1 MSDGSV
7 TPPYGTPPET
17 KMMGANSRRY
27 NKGGGDNTG
36 NILTG
41 KQEHYLKRELISRQ
55 TKSEI
60 AELNSPTALRR
71 FGAPFKSELGEVSPT
86 DSDLPILRFIFV
98 HHVRKFPFLDQA
110 KEKEFWQ
117 DKLQVFL
124 ESFAT
129 KQISSSED
137 RLEETKRRKLALKCE
152 KLVELMMNSGIPTA
166 SGYEER
172 VSFEEIEVVDR
183 DARDESLM
191 VNVPEGHVLNGWDV
205 NVVSVR
211 QTSVKRTVRYHTHA
225 EFLIRSKHEK
235 HGEVLV
241 GRRYGSFKQLTRD
254 LKKEFPGKVFPPL
267 PIKTKASSG
276 GSTGLLTPSGAI
288 KDDDSSSISSVSTI
302 ASTEVSSRRL
312 SAPFSHS
319 RSASASRN
327 SRSVSRNRSSLNSE
341 RGDSPPQENSAPL
354 WREDQRVSLRA
365 YLRNLLKNQQI
376 ATSAAMKTFLTESP
390 VKLNREEEA
399 DEQRRR
405 LADQARVDE
414 QMKFFE
420 IARSRAREL
429 DAYMEG
435 FRREIVE
442 ANGLTNL
449 FAEIKEK
456 NHISEL
462 SPNYQKF
469 AEWARIEVAA
479 TIYHLFL
486 AEDNSPELF
495 AQMKRIHSL
504 IPYAVLKNII
514 RIANP
519 AAVMSGVLD
528 LFLAQPFK
536 SRSLMQR
543 VFGMAISDGVN
554 QVQKAID
561 ALWPKVGDAVLCDK
575 IKQFAEAS
583 DDVRE
588 IIREDAAADDVD
600 ILVAILRSELLEPE
614 LSPEQIGTVFNAYV
628 AWTNAVNN
636 VDDEMRQG
644 AVLFSHLKQLLKLYT
659 RRRDKMM
666 MQALIEEP
674 VTLQLFRDL
683 FHIFYEPLV
692 RVYKS
697 ANVYNSITDF
707 AHFLDDI
714 IVVVEKAQKQD
725 LASDPN
731 KTVQAF
737 IDLCARHEDNF
748 FKFIHEVHLHDN
760 GLFSSLMG
768 WIEDILA
775 FLRNGPKRGALDMN
789 KLFEDAVAQKV
800 IDSAKAKAEID
811 SLIKWQFDR
820 KRWHEG
826 KTRQKMASGRDNW
839 SETKPG
845 GFSVSDFGLEPEDL
859 ADLAIDDAEMDEDLA
874 FEEKLDDAD
883 LIAVEQKRRNRQAE
897 ILRRTAGQPVKPPID
912 ELHKMGDVFLVALKN
927 VLSED

>member
-1 MSDGSV
+1 MDQ
-7 TPPYGTPPET
+7 
-17 KMMGANSRRY
+17 KIGATSKRY
-27 NKGGGDNTG
+27 NKGGGENNS
-36 NILTG
+36 NILSG

-55 TKSEI
+55 TKYEI
-60 AELNSPTALRR
+60 SELNSPTALRR

-98 HHVRKFPFLDQA
+98 HHVRNFPFLDKA

-172 VSFEEIEVVDR
+172 VNFEEIEVVDR
-183 DARDESLM
+183 NARDESLM
-191 VNVPEGHVLNGWDV
+191 VNVPEGHAINGWDV
-205 NVVSVR
+205 NIVSVR

-225 EFLIRSKHEK
+225 EFLIRSKHAK
-235 HGEVLV
+235 HGEVVV
-241 GRRYGSFKQLTRD
+241 GRRYGVFRQLTRD
-254 LKKEFPGKVFPPL
+254 LKKEFPGKTFSPL
-267 PIKTKASSG
+267 PIKTKASSSG
-276 GSTGLLTPSGAI
+276 GLLTPSGH
-288 KDDDSSSISSVSTI
+288 KDDDSSSISSVSTT
-302 ASTEVSSRRL
+302 ASLDIPEPRRL

-319 RSASASRN
+319 RSVSAKRYSRSASR
-327 SRSVSRNRSSLNSE
+327 SRTSLQSE
-341 RGDSPPQENSAPL
+341 RGDSPPIDHSPL
-354 WREDQRVSLRA
+354 WRENQRVSLRA
-365 YLRNLLKNQQI
+365 YIRNLLKNPEVANSVAI
-376 ATSAAMKTFLTESP
+376 RSFLTDSP
-390 VKLNREEEA
+390 IKLNREEEA
-399 DEQRRR
+399 DEAKRKVV
-405 LADQARVDE
+405 DQARVEE

-420 IARSRAREL
+420 IARDRAREL

-504 IPYAVLKNII
+504 IPYSVLKNII

-543 VFGMAISDGVN
+543 VFGMAIGDGVN

-575 IKQFAEAS
+575 VKQFAETT
-583 DDVRE
+583 DDIRE
-588 IIREDAAADDVD
+588 IIREDAENDNVD
-600 ILVAILRSELLEPE
+600 ILVSILRSELLTPE
-614 LSPEQIGTVFNAYV
+614 LTPDQIGTVFNAYV
-628 AWTNAVNN
+628 AWTNAINN

-644 AVLFSHLKQLLKLYT
+644 AQLFSHLKQLLKLYT

-789 KLFEDAVAQKV
+789 KLFEDAVEQKIV
-800 IDSAKAKAEID
+800 DSAKAKAEID
-811 SLIKWQFDR
+811 SLIKWQWDR

-826 KTRQKMASGRDNW
+826 KTRQKMASGRENW
-839 SETKPG
+839 QEATPLG
-845 GFSVSDFGLEPEDL
+845 GFSALDFGLEPEDL
-859 ADLAIDDAEMDEDLA
+859 ADLAIDDAEIDDDLA
-874 FEEKLDDAD
+874 FEEEGDDQD
-883 LIAVEQKRRNRQAE
+883 MIVMEQKRKNRQAE
-897 ILRRTAGQPVKPPID
+897 MLRRTAGQPLKPKIE

-927 VLSED
+927 VLAE

>member
-1 MSDGSV
+1 MEQSPS
-7 TPPYGTPPET
+7 PQPET
-17 KMMGANSRRY
+17 MMGSTSKRY

-36 NILTG
+36 NVLTG

-55 TKSEI
+55 VKFEI

-71 FGAPFKSELGEVSPT
+71 FGAPFKSDLGEVSPI

-117 DKLQVFL
+117 EKLQVFL

-172 VSFEEIEVVDR
+172 VGFDEIEVIDR

-191 VNVPEGHVLNGWDV
+191 VNVPEGHVINGWDV

-225 EFLIRSKHEK
+225 
-235 HGEVLV
+235 
-241 GRRYGSFKQLTRD
+241 
-254 LKKEFPGKVFPPL
+254 LKKEFPGKTFPPL
-267 PIKTKASSG
+267 PIKTK
-276 GSTGLLTPSGAI
+276 GSTSTGGLLAPTGV
-288 KDDDSSSISSVSTI
+288 KDDDSSSISSVSTG
-302 ASTEVSSRRL
+302 ASVEPPRRL
-312 SAPFSHS
+312 SAPFSSIS
-319 RSASASRN
+319 RSASASR
-327 SRSVSRNRSSLNSE
+327 SRTSFHSD
-341 RGDSPPQENSAPL
+341 RGDSPPPESVQL

-365 YLRNLLKNQQI
+365 YIRNLLKNPQI
-376 ATSAAMKTFLTESP
+376 ASSSAIKTFLTDSP
-390 VKLNREEEA
+390 VKLNKEEEA
-399 DEQRRR
+399 DEERRKA
-405 LADQARVDE
+405 ADQARVDE

-420 IARSRAREL
+420 IARARAREL
-429 DAYMEG
+429 DEYMEG

-462 SPNYQKF
+462 SPRYQKF

-479 TIYHLFL
+479 TVYHLFL

-543 VFGMAISDGVN
+543 VFGMAIGDSVN
-554 QVQKAID
+554 HVQKAID
-561 ALWPKVGDAVLCDK
+561 ALWPKIGDAVLCDK
-575 IKQFAEAS
+575 IKQFAESS
-583 DDVRE
+583 DDVRDT
-588 IIREDAAADDVD
+588 IRQDAADDDVD
-600 ILVAILRSELLEPE
+600 LLVAILRSELLEPE
-614 LSPEQIGTVFNAYV
+614 LTPEQIGTVFNAYV
-628 AWTNAVNN
+628 AWTNVVNN

-644 AVLFSHLKQLLKLYT
+644 AVLFSQLKQLLKLYT

-714 IVVVEKAQKQD
+714 IVVVERAQKQD

-760 GLFSSLMG
+760 GLFSSLMA

-789 KLFEDAVAQKV
+789 KLFEDAVEQKL
-800 IDSAKAKAEID
+800 IDPDVAKAEID
-811 SLIKWQFDR
+811 SLIKWQADR
-820 KRWHEG
+820 KRWHQG
-826 KTRQKMASGRDNW
+826 KTRQKMASGRENW
-839 SETKPG
+839 QEATPLG
-845 GFSVSDFGLEPEDL
+845 GFSATDFGLEPEDL
-859 ADLAIDDAEMDEDLA
+859 ADLAIDDADIDEELA
-874 FEEKLDDAD
+874 FEEENDEQD
-883 LIAVEQKRRNRQAE
+883 LIATEQKRRARQAE
-897 ILRRTAGQPVKPPID
+897 ILRRTAGQPAKPPIS
-912 ELHKMGDVFLVALKN
+912 ELHKMNGIFLGSLKN
-927 VLSED
+927 VLAE

>member
-71 FGAPFKSELGEVSPT
+71 FGAPFKSDLGEVSPT

-874 FEEKLDDAD
+874 FEEELDDAD

>member
-36 NILTG
+36 NVLTG

-319 RSASASRN
+319 RSTSASRN
-327 SRSVSRNRSSLNSE
+327 SRSASRNRNSLTSE

-365 YLRNLLKNQQI
+365 YIRNLLKNQQI

-390 VKLNREEEA
+390 LKLNREEEA

-405 LADQARVDE
+405 QADQARVDE
-414 QMKFFE
+414 QMRFFE

-588 IIREDAAADDVD
+588 IVREDAAADDVD

-789 KLFEDAVAQKV
+789 KLFEDAVEQKV

-874 FEEKLDDAD
+874 FEEELDDAD

>member
-1 MSDGSV
+1 MASTDPSS
-7 TPPYGTPPET
+7 
-17 KMMGANSRRY
+17 KMEPLSPTSPTTMGANSKRY
-27 NKGGGDNTG
+27 NKGGDANNS

-55 TKSEI
+55 TKYEI
-60 AELNSPTALRR
+60 SELNSPTALRR
-71 FGAPFKSELGEVSPT
+71 FGAPFKSDLGEVSPT
-86 DSDLPILRFIFV
+86 DSDLPLLRFIFV

-172 VSFEEIEVVDR
+172 VGFEEIEVVDR
-183 DARDESLM
+183 DAREESLM
-191 VNVPEGHVLNGWDV
+191 VNVPEGHAINGWDI

-235 HGEVLV
+235 FGEVVV
-241 GRRYGSFKQLTRD
+241 GRRYGTFRVLIRD
-254 LKKEFPGKVFPPL
+254 LKKEFPGKTFPPL
-267 PIKTKASSG
+267 PIKTRGSSAG
-276 GSTGLLTPSGAI
+276 GLLTPGGG
-288 KDDDSSSISSVSTI
+288 KDDDSSSISSVSTS
-302 ASTEVSSRRL
+302 ASVDVPEPRRL
-312 SAPFSHS
+312 SAAFPHSRSSSARRHS
-319 RSASASRN
+319 RSAS
-327 SRSVSRNRSSLNSE
+327 RSRSSLNSE
-341 RGDSPPQENSAPL
+341 RGDSPPIEYSSL
-354 WREDQRVSLRA
+354 WREDQRVGLRA
-365 YLRNLLKNQQI
+365 YIRNLLKNPQI
-376 ATSAAMKTFLTESP
+376 ASSASIKTFLTDCP
-390 VKLNREEEA
+390 VKLNKEEEA
-399 DEQRRR
+399 DEEKRRI
-405 LADQARVDE
+405 ADQARVEE
-414 QMKFFE
+414 QMRFFE
-420 IARSRAREL
+420 IARDRAREL

-504 IPYAVLKNII
+504 IPYSVLKNII

-543 VFGMAISDGVN
+543 VFGMAIGDGVN

-561 ALWPKVGDAVLCDK
+561 TLWPKIGDATLCDK

-583 DDVRE
+583 DDIRE
-588 IIREDAAADDVD
+588 TIREDAAQDNVD
-600 ILVAILRSELLEPE
+600 LLVSILRSELLEPE
-614 LSPEQIGTVFNAYV
+614 LSPEQVGTVFNAYV

-707 AHFLDDI
+707 ARFLDDI
-714 IVVVEKAQKQD
+714 IVVVEKARKQD

-760 GLFSSLMG
+760 GLFSSLMT

-789 KLFEDAVAQKV
+789 KLFEDAVEKNI
-800 IDSAKAKAEID
+800 IDSAVAKAEID
-811 SLIKWQFDR
+811 SLIKWQSDR
-820 KRWHEG
+820 KRWHAG
-826 KTRQKMASGRDNW
+826 KTSQKMASGGDNW
-839 SETKPG
+839 SEATPMG
-845 GFSVSDFGLEPEDL
+845 GFSATDFGLEPEDL

-874 FEEKLDDAD
+874 FEEEGDDQD
-883 LIAVEQKRRNRQAE
+883 LIVMEQKRKQRQAE
-897 ILRRTAGQPVKPPID
+897 MLRRTAGQPVKPPIA

-927 VLSED
+927 VLAE

>member
-1 MSDGSV
+1 MASMDPSSKME
-7 TPPYGTPPET
+7 PPLSPTSPT
-17 KMMGANSRRY
+17 TMGATSKRY
-27 NKGGGDNTG
+27 NKGGDVNNS

-55 TKSEI
+55 TKYEI
-60 AELNSPTALRR
+60 SELNSPTALRR

-86 DSDLPILRFIFV
+86 DSDLPLLRFIFV

-172 VSFEEIEVVDR
+172 VGFEEIEVVDR

-211 QTSVKRTVRYHTHA
+211 QTSIKRTVRYHTHA

-235 HGEVLV
+235 FGEVVV
-241 GRRYGSFKQLTRD
+241 GRRYGTFRVLMRD
-254 LKKEFPGKVFPPL
+254 LKKEFPGKTFPPL
-267 PIKTKASSG
+267 PIKTRGSSSG
-276 GSTGLLTPSGAI
+276 GLLTPGGG
-288 KDDDSSSISSVSTI
+288 KDDDSSSISSVSTS
-302 ASTEVSSRRL
+302 ASVDIPEPRRL
-312 SAPFSHS
+312 SAAFPHSRSSSSRRHS
-319 RSASASRN
+319 RSAS
-327 SRSVSRNRSSLNSE
+327 RSRSSLNSE
-341 RGDSPPQENSAPL
+341 RGDSPPMEHSPL
-354 WREDQRVSLRA
+354 WREDQRVGLRA
-365 YLRNLLKNQQI
+365 YIRNLLKNPQI
-376 ATSAAMKTFLTESP
+376 ASSASIKTFLTDSP
-390 VKLNREEEA
+390 VKLNKEEEA
-399 DEQRRR
+399 DEEKRRV
-405 LADQARVDE
+405 ADQARVEE

-420 IARSRAREL
+420 IARDRAREL

-504 IPYAVLKNII
+504 IPYTVLKNII

-543 VFGMAISDGVN
+543 VFGMAIGDGVN

-561 ALWPKVGDAVLCDK
+561 ALWPKVGDATLCDK

-583 DDVRE
+583 DDVRD
-588 IIREDAAADDVD
+588 IIREDAEQDNVD
-600 ILVAILRSELLEPE
+600 LLVSILRSELLEPE
-614 LSPEQIGTVFNAYV
+614 LTPEQIGTVFNAYV

-666 MQALIEEP
+666 MQTLIEEP

-714 IVVVEKAQKQD
+714 IVVVEKARKQD

-760 GLFSSLMG
+760 GLFSSLMA

-789 KLFEDAVAQKV
+789 KLFEDAVEKKI
-800 IDSAKAKAEID
+800 IDASVAKAEID
-811 SLIKWQFDR
+811 SLIKWQADR

-826 KTRQKMASGRDNW
+826 KTRQKMASGKDNW
-839 SETKPG
+839 AEATPMG
-845 GFSVSDFGLEPEDL
+845 GFSATDFGLEPEDL
-859 ADLAIDDAEMDEDLA
+859 ADLAIDDAEMDDDLA
-874 FEEKLDDAD
+874 FEEEGDEHD
-883 LIAVEQKRRNRQAE
+883 LIVMEQKRKQRQAE
-897 ILRRTAGQPVKPPID
+897 MLRRTAGQPVKPTIA
-912 ELHKMGDVFLVALKN
+912 ELHKMGDIFLVSLKN
-927 VLSED
+927 VLAE

>member
-1 MSDGSV
+1 MSAPT
-7 TPPYGTPPET
+7 TPTAAV
-17 KMMGANSRRY
+17 MGATSKRYRR
-27 NKGGGDNTG
+27 GGGEDNS

-55 TKSEI
+55 VKFEI
-60 AELNSPTALRR
+60 KELNSPTALRR
-71 FGAPFKSELGEVSPT
+71 FGAPFKSDLGEVSPT

-98 HHVRKFPFLDQA
+98 HHVRNFPFLDQA

-172 VSFEEIEVVDR
+172 VGFDEIEVVDR

-191 VNVPEGHVLNGWDV
+191 VNVPEGHVINGWDV
-205 NVVSVR
+205 NIVSVR

-235 HGEVLV
+235 HGEILV
-241 GRRYGSFKQLTRD
+241 GRRYGAFKQLTRD
-254 LKKEFPGKVFPPL
+254 LKKEFPGKTFPPL
-267 PIKTKASSG
+267 PIKMKTSSSG
-276 GSTGLLTPSGAI
+276 GLLTPGGGGG
-288 KDDDSSSISSVSTI
+288 KDDDSSSVSSVSTV
-302 ASTEVSSRRL
+302 ASTDVSVSNRL
-312 SAPFSHS
+312 SVHLTPSRSASANRHS
-319 RSASASRN
+319 RSASRSRL
-327 SRSVSRNRSSLNSE
+327 SLHSD
-341 RGDSPPQENSAPL
+341 RGDSPPVDQPQL

-365 YLRNLLKNQQI
+365 YVRNLLKNIHI
-376 ATSAAMKTFLTESP
+376 ASSGAMRLFLTDGHI
-390 VKLNREEEA
+390 KLNKEEEY
-399 DEQRRR
+399 DEERRR
-405 LADQARVDE
+405 IADQARVEE

-429 DAYMEG
+429 DVYMEG

-462 SPNYQKF
+462 SPSYQKF

-543 VFGMAISDGVN
+543 VFGMAISDGIN
-554 QVQKAID
+554 HTQKAID

-588 IIREDAAADDVD
+588 IIREDAAQDDVD
-600 ILVAILRSELLEPE
+600 LLVSILRSELLEPE
-614 LSPEQIGTVFNAYV
+614 LTPEQIGTVFNAYV

-707 AHFLDDI
+707 AHFVDDI
-714 IVVVEKAQKQD
+714 IAVVEKAQKQD

-760 GLFSSLMG
+760 GLFSSLMA

-789 KLFEDAVAQKV
+789 RLFEDAVESGV
-800 IDSAKAKAEID
+800 IDAAKAKAEID
-811 SLIKWQFDR
+811 SLIRWQADR

-826 KTRQKMASGRDNW
+826 KTRQKMASGRENW
-839 SETKPG
+839 QEATPMG
-845 GFSVSDFGLEPEDL
+845 GFSALDFGLEPVSFFISFL
-859 ADLAIDDAEMDEDLA
+859 
-874 FEEKLDDAD
+874 
-883 LIAVEQKRRNRQAE
+883 R
-897 ILRRTAGQPVKPPID
+897 ILG
-912 ELHKMGDVFLVALKN
+912 
-927 VLSED
+927 

>member
-17 KMMGANSRRY
+17 KMMGANSKRY

-71 FGAPFKSELGEVSPT
+71 FGAPFKSDLGEVSPT

-172 VSFEEIEVVDR
+172 VGFEEIEVVDR

-235 HGEVLV
+235 HGETLV
-241 GRRYGSFKQLTRD
+241 GRRYGAFKQLTRD
-254 LKKEFPGKVFPPL
+254 LKKEFPGKTFPPL

-288 KDDDSSSISSVSTI
+288 KDDDSSSISSVSTT
-302 ASTEVSSRRL
+302 ASVEVSSRRL

-319 RSASASRN
+319 RSASSTRN
-327 SRSVSRNRSSLNSE
+327 SRSVSRNRNSLNSE
-341 RGDSPPQENSAPL
+341 RGDSPPQESSPL

-365 YLRNLLKNQQI
+365 YIRNLLKNQQI
-376 ATSAAMKTFLTESP
+376 ATSTAIKNFLTDSP

-399 DEQRRR
+399 DEKRRR

-420 IARSRAREL
+420 IARARAREL

-561 ALWPKVGDAVLCDK
+561 SLWPKVGDAVLCDK

-583 DDVRE
+583 DDVRD

-600 ILVAILRSELLEPE
+600 ILVSILRSDLLEPD
-614 LSPEQIGTVFNAYV
+614 LTPEQIGTVFNAYV

-768 WIEDILA
+768 WIEDILS

-789 KLFEDAVAQKV
+789 KLFEDAVEQKI
-800 IDSAKAKAEID
+800 IDPVKAKAEID

-826 KTRQKMASGRDNW
+826 KTRQKMASGRENW
-839 SETKPG
+839 AEATPG
-845 GFSVSDFGLEPEDL
+845 GFSVTDFGLEPEDL

-874 FEEKLDDAD
+874 FEEEGDDAD

-927 VLSED
+927 VLAE

>member
-1 MSDGSV
+1 MSAPT
-7 TPPYGTPPET
+7 TPTAAV
-17 KMMGANSRRY
+17 MGATSKRYRR
-27 NKGGGDNTG
+27 GGGEDNS

-55 TKSEI
+55 VKFEI
-60 AELNSPTALRR
+60 KELNSPTALRR
-71 FGAPFKSELGEVSPT
+71 FGAPFKSDLGEVSPT

-98 HHVRKFPFLDQA
+98 HHVRNFPFLDQA

-172 VSFEEIEVVDR
+172 VGFDEIEVVDR

-191 VNVPEGHVLNGWDV
+191 VNVPEGHVINGWDV
-205 NVVSVR
+205 NIVSVR

-235 HGEVLV
+235 HGEILV
-241 GRRYGSFKQLTRD
+241 GRRYGAFKQLTRD
-254 LKKEFPGKVFPPL
+254 LKKEFPGKTFPPL
-267 PIKTKASSG
+267 PIKMKTSSSG
-276 GSTGLLTPSGAI
+276 GLLTPGGGGG
-288 KDDDSSSISSVSTI
+288 KDDDSSSVSSVSTV
-302 ASTEVSSRRL
+302 ASTDVSVSNRL
-312 SAPFSHS
+312 SVHLTPSRSASANRHS
-319 RSASASRN
+319 RSASRSRL
-327 SRSVSRNRSSLNSE
+327 SLHSD
-341 RGDSPPQENSAPL
+341 RGDSPPVDQPQL

-365 YLRNLLKNQQI
+365 YVRNLLKNIHI
-376 ATSAAMKTFLTESP
+376 ASSGAMRLFLTDGHI
-390 VKLNREEEA
+390 KLNKEEEY
-399 DEQRRR
+399 DEERRR
-405 LADQARVDE
+405 IADQARVEE

-429 DAYMEG
+429 DVYMEG

-462 SPNYQKF
+462 SPSYQKF

-543 VFGMAISDGVN
+543 VFGMAISDGIN
-554 QVQKAID
+554 HTQKAID

-588 IIREDAAADDVD
+588 IIREDAAQDDVD
-600 ILVAILRSELLEPE
+600 LLVSILRSELLEPE
-614 LSPEQIGTVFNAYV
+614 LTPEQIGTVFNAYV

-707 AHFLDDI
+707 AHFVDDI
-714 IVVVEKAQKQD
+714 IAVVEKAQKQD

-760 GLFSSLMG
+760 GLFSSLMA

-789 KLFEDAVAQKV
+789 RLFEDAVESGV
-800 IDSAKAKAEID
+800 IDAAKAKAEID
-811 SLIKWQFDR
+811 SLIRWQADR

-826 KTRQKMASGRDNW
+826 KTRQKMASGRENW
-839 SETKPG
+839 QEATPMG
-845 GFSVSDFGLEPEDL
+845 GFSALDFGLEPEDL

-874 FEEKLDDAD
+874 FEEEGDEAD
-883 LIAVEQKRRNRQAE
+883 MIVAEQQRRSRQAE
-897 ILRRTAGQPVKPPID
+897 MLRRTAGMPVKPPIA
-912 ELHKMGDVFLVALKN
+912 ELHKMGDSFLVALKN
-927 VLSED
+927 VLAD

>member
-36 NILTG
+36 NVLTG

-319 RSASASRN
+319 RSTSASRN
-327 SRSVSRNRSSLNSE
+327 SRSASRNRNSLTSE

-365 YLRNLLKNQQI
+365 YIRNLLKNQQI

-390 VKLNREEEA
+390 LKLNREEEA

-405 LADQARVDE
+405 QADQARVDE
-414 QMKFFE
+414 QMRFFE

-789 KLFEDAVAQKV
+789 KLFEDAVEQKV

-874 FEEKLDDAD
+874 FEEELDDAD

>member
-17 KMMGANSRRY
+17 KMMGANSKRY

-36 NILTG
+36 NVLTG

-172 VSFEEIEVVDR
+172 VGFEEIEVVDR

-288 KDDDSSSISSVSTI
+288 KDDDSSSISSVSTT
-302 ASTEVSSRRL
+302 ASVEVSSRRL

-319 RSASASRN
+319 RSASATRN

-376 ATSAAMKTFLTESP
+376 AMSAAMKTFLTDSP
-390 VKLNREEEA
+390 VKLNKEEEA

-543 VFGMAISDGVN
+543 VFSMAISDGVN

-600 ILVAILRSELLEPE
+600 ILVAILRSDLLEPE

-789 KLFEDAVAQKV
+789 KLFEDAVEQKI

-820 KRWHEG
+820 KRWHSG
-826 KTRQKMASGRDNW
+826 KTRQKMASGRDDW

-874 FEEKLDDAD
+874 FEEEADDAD

-897 ILRRTAGQPVKPPID
+897 ILRRTAGQPVKPPIE
-912 ELHKMGDVFLVALKN
+912 ELHKMGDIFLVALKN

>member
-1 MSDGSV
+1 MLGS
-7 TPPYGTPPET
+7 TS
-17 KMMGANSRRY
+17 KRY
-27 NKGGGDNTG
+27 NKGGDGTNS
-36 NILTG
+36 NVLTG

-55 TKSEI
+55 TKFEI
-60 AELNSPTALRR
+60 SELNSPTALRR

-86 DSDLPILRFIFV
+86 DSDLPLLRFIFV

-172 VSFEEIEVVDR
+172 VGFEEIEVVDR
-183 DARDESLM
+183 EARDESLM
-191 VNVPEGHVLNGWDV
+191 VNVPEGHVINGWDV

-235 HGEVLV
+235 NGELLV
-241 GRRYGSFKQLTRD
+241 GRRYGSFRQLLRD
-254 LKKEFPGKVFPPL
+254 LKKEFPGKTFPPL
-267 PIKTKASSG
+267 PIKTKSSSSSG
-276 GSTGLLTPSGAI
+276 GLLTPGGGR
-288 KDDDSSSISSVSTI
+288 DDDSSSISSVSTT
-302 ASTEVSSRRL
+302 ASVDIPEPRRL
-312 SAPFSHS
+312 SAPFSAVSRSASAKRHS
-319 RSASASRN
+319 RSASRSRT
-327 SRSVSRNRSSLNSE
+327 SLHSD
-341 RGDSPPQENSAPL
+341 RGDSPPIDSTPL

-365 YLRNLLKNQQI
+365 YIRNLLKNPDVASSTTI
-376 ATSAAMKTFLTESP
+376 KMFLTDSP
-390 VKLNREEEA
+390 IKLNKEEEA
-399 DEQRRR
+399 DEQKRKT
-405 LADQARVDE
+405 ADKLRVDE
-414 QMKFFE
+414 QMRFFE
-420 IARSRAREL
+420 IARDRAREL
-429 DAYMEG
+429 DIYMDG

-442 ANGLTNL
+442 ANGLSNL
-449 FAEIKEK
+449 FAEIKER

-504 IPYAVLKNII
+504 IPYSVLKNII

-543 VFGMAISDGVN
+543 VFGMAIGDGVN

-575 IKQFAEAS
+575 IKQFAEAT
-583 DDVRE
+583 DDVRT
-588 IIREDAAADDVD
+588 IIREDAEEDNVD
-600 ILVAILRSELLEPE
+600 ILVAILRSDLLEPD

-636 VDDEMRQG
+636 IDDEMRQG

-775 FLRNGPKRGALDMN
+775 FLRTGPKRGALDMN
-789 KLFEDAVAQKV
+789 KLFESAVEKKL
-800 IDSAKAKAEID
+800 IDGDKAKAEID
-811 SLIKWQFDR
+811 SLIKWQADR

-826 KTRQKMASGRDNW
+826 KTRQKMASGRENW
-839 SETKPG
+839 QEATPMG
-845 GFSVSDFGLEPEDL
+845 GFSATDFGLEPEDL
-859 ADLAIDDAEMDEDLA
+859 ADLAIDDAEMDDDLA
-874 FEEKLDDAD
+874 FEEEGDELD
-883 LIAVEQKRRNRQAE
+883 LIAMEQKRKTRQAE
-897 ILRRTAGQPVKPPID
+897 MLRRTAGMPVKPSIS
-912 ELHKMGDVFLVALKN
+912 ELHKMGDHFLVALKE
-927 VLSED
+927 VLAE